1 MEIHE
6 IKIREINIPEWTFSD
21 PLQSLPYAP
30 PVTVNI
36 GIPIIDIPGCVEAH
50 EAGNGSKTL
59 SEDDPNGVLTFCDG
73 SIPSFNPINF
83 EPNQVL
89 PTQKPKVDTRQ
100 PNTPPVPELPIPKT
114 PPSGVVVQCPTPS
127 QQAKEPV
134 GTMIQGFRKKVSGY
148 QLVGNECIQLTE
160 KVPLPQQII
169 SGLPSPGTVMATGG
183 IAVVA
188 TASALVAKPLADILL
203 KLVKPTVKKIMK
215 KIAKIRGKELKILS
229 VEERREEQRDRNQA
243 IAKLKS
249 VKAKVKKKG

>member
-1 MEIHE
+1 M
-6 IKIREINIPEWTFSD
+6 
-21 PLQSLPYAP
+21 
-30 PVTVNI
+30 
-36 GIPIIDIPGCVEAH
+36 PGCVEAH
-50 EAGNGSKTL
+50 PDGSPQL
-59 SEDDPNGVLTFCDG
+59 AQDDPRGARTYCDG
-73 SIPSFNPINF
+73 SVPSFNPINF
-83 EPNQVL
+83 EPNQTL

-100 PNTPPVPELPIPKT
+100 PDIPPVPELPIPKT

-188 TASALVAKPLADILL
+188 TASALAAKPLADILL
-203 KLVKPTVKKIMK
+203 KLVKPTVKKVMK
-215 KIAKIRGKELKILS
+215 KIAKIRGKQEEILS
-229 VEERREEQRDRNQA
+229 VTERRDLQRERTQA
-243 IAKLKS
+243 IRALK
-249 VKAKVKKKG
+249 KVLKPKG

>member
-1 MEIHE
+1 MPE
-6 IKIREINIPEWTFSD
+6 IREIQIR
-21 PLQSLPYAP
+21 SLDIP
-30 PVTVNI
+30 PVPDWLMQYPQSIPPVVPVTQNI
-36 GIPIIDIPGCVEAH
+36 GTPIVDMPGCVEAH
-50 EAGNGSKTL
+50 PDGSPQL
-59 SEDDPNGVLTFCDG
+59 AQDDPRGARTYCDG
-73 SIPSFNPINF
+73 SVPSFNPINF
-83 EPNQVL
+83 EPNQTL

-100 PNTPPVPELPIPKT
+100 PDIPPVPELPIPKT

-188 TASALVAKPLADILL
+188 TASALAAKPLADILL
-203 KLVKPTVKKIMK
+203 KLVKPTVKKVMK
-215 KIAKIRGKELKILS
+215 KIAKIRGKQEEILS
-229 VEERREEQRDRNQA
+229 VTERRDLQRERTQA
-243 IAKLKS
+243 IRALK
-249 VKAKVKKKG
+249 KVLKPKG